1 MVPLKKN
8 RTGGFIIGGLI
19 LVIGIFLISNY
30 NGLVKKDE
38 KVKLQWNEVQNAYQR
53 RLSLIP
59 NIVNVVKGV
68 SEFEQ
73 TTLQQI
79 TEARSKAASVNINT
93 NAVSADEFN
102 KQAAAQDELAAVT
115 NNLIIR
121 IEKYPTLKGT
131 AAYSGLQTQL
141 EGTERRIKV
150 ARKDFNEAI
159 NNYNSSVRSFPTKLV
174 AGMFGFTEKK
184 GFQSDAGADKSI
196 EIKF

>member
-1 MVPLKKN
+1 MIPVKKN
-8 RTGGFIIGGLI
+8 RTTWFIAGSVL
-19 LVIGIFLISNY
+19 LVIGIFLITTY

-59 NIVNVVKGV
+59 NIVNVVKSV

-73 TTLQQI
+73 TTLQKI
-79 TEARSKAASVNINT
+79 AEARSKATSVNINT
-93 NAVSADEFN
+93 NSVSADEFN
-102 KQAAAQDELAAVT
+102 QQAVAQDELASAT

-121 IEKYPTLKGT
+121 IEKYPTIKGT

-150 ARKDFNEAI
+150 ARKDFNESI

-174 AGMFGFTEKK
+174 AGIFGFTEKK
-184 GFQSDAGADKSI
+184 GFQADAGADKSI

>member
-1 MVPLKKN
+1 MKKN
-8 RTGGFIIGGLI
+8 RTAG
-19 LVIGIFLISNY
+19 LVIGGVLLVIVVLLVTTY
-30 NGLVKKDE
+30 NGLVNKEE

-53 RLSLIP
+53 RMSLIP

-68 SEFEQ
+68 SDFEQ
-73 TTLQQI
+73 TTLQKI
-79 TEARSKAASVNINT
+79 AEARSKAASVNINT

-102 KQAAAQDELAAVT
+102 QQSAAQDELATAT

-150 ARKDFNEAI
+150 ARQDFNEAI
-159 NNYNSSVRSFPTKLV
+159 NKYNSSVRSFPTKLV
-174 AGMFGFTEKK
+174 AGMLGFKEKA
-184 GFQSDAGADKSI
+184 GFQSDAGADKAI

>member
-1 MVPLKKN
+1 MIPLKKN
-8 RTGGFIIGGLI
+8 RTGGFIIGGII
-19 LVIGIFLISNY
+19 LVTGIFLVTTY

-73 TTLQQI
+73 TTLEKI
-79 TEARSKAASVNINT
+79 TEARSKAASVNIST
-93 NAVSADEFN
+93 TSVSADEFN

-159 NNYNSSVRSFPTKLV
+159 NAYNSSVRSFPTKLV